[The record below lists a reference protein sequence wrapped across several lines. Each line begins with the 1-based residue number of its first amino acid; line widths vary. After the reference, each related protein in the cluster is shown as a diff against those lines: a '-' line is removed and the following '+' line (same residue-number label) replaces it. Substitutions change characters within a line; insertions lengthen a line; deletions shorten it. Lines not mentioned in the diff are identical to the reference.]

1 MKTFERCS
9 HCGEQFF
16 KTDLR
21 RTQNGPVCVI
31 CLERG
36 ACRVNGD

>member
-1 MKTFERCS
+1 MATFERCS

-16 KTDLR
+16 KTDLH
-21 RTQNGPVCVI
+21 RTKNGPICMI